1 MDLEMSTDNI
11 IQNLIEDIQIG
22 LDEANGALDNLMDHY
37 KKKFE

>member
-22 LDEANGALDNLMDHY
+22 LDEASGALDNLMDHY
-37 KKKFE
+37 KNKFE